1 MKPGNNRL
9 ARLGAWA
16 MRTTFE
22 LLTSL
27 VALGVIVLILV
38 RLPGLAEL
46 PFIVV
51 CTICWHLVLVVIRWL
66 YQQFSR
72 TGRGIRQLDRRLKL
86 IRLRRAVAE
95 LRAGISQPSSRAG
108 APDRLWL

>member
-1 MKPGNNRL
+1 
-9 ARLGAWA
+9 
-16 MRTTFE
+16 
-22 LLTSL
+22 
-27 VALGVIVLILV
+27 
-38 RLPGLAEL
+38 
-46 PFIVV
+46 
-51 CTICWHLVLVVIRWL
+51 VVIRWL

-108 APDRLWL
+108 APDRLWF

>member
-1 MKPGNNRL
+1 
-9 ARLGAWA
+9 

-66 YQQFSR
+66 YQQHSG
-72 TGRGIRQLDRRLKL
+72 TGRGIQQLDRRLKL